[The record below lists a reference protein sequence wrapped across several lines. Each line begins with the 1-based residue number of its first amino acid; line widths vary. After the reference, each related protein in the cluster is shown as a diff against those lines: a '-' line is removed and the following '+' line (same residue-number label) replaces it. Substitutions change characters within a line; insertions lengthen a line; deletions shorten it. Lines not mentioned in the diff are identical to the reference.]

1 VKQYEVRYHVSE
13 EDKVNKVNPLIRRKG
28 KNKLVYLQYEY
39 AYKAM
44 TSLLQNQIPAWIVES
59 EWDDDIPF

>member
-1 VKQYEVRYHVSE
+1 MKQYEERDHVSE
-13 EDKVNKVNPLIRRKG
+13 EDKVNKVNPLISRTG
-28 KNKLVYLQYEY
+28 NKLVYLQYEY

-44 TSLLQNQIPAWIVES
+44 TSLLRNGIPAWIVET

>member
-1 VKQYEVRYHVSE
+1 MKQYEVRYHVSE
-13 EDKVNKVNPLIRRKG
+13 EDKVNKVNPLISRKG
-28 KNKLVYLQYEY
+28 NKLVYLQYEY